1 VATSGHLSVRA
12 AARDVASVYRRH
24 WTFLVPAA
32 VVVLLPQALIDGLL
46 DGLQVEGVRS
56 AKDVALL
63 AAVPLTALVNLL
75 GEALYAGLAA
85 AAVLEWRAGRAVP
98 RIPAL
103 VRDLPIRRLI
113 AVDLILSVAAAVGFT
128 LLVIPGLVLLTYLGI
143 APAVV
148 KIEHRGVRDAFR
160 RSALLVQGQ
169 FWRVLVIVTGLIVFT
184 EVAMQALTF
193 PFHGVA
199 LISVVDLVA
208 EAVLEPFQG
217 LATVVVTVGLIELR
231 GELPPARELSIGR
244 PPQ

>member
-56 AKDVALL
+56 AKDVAIL
-63 AAVPLTALVNLL
+63 AAVPLTAAVSLL

-85 AAVLEWRAGRAVP
+85 AAVLAWRAGRPNA
-98 RIPAL
+98 RLLEL
-103 VRDLPIRRLI
+103 VRQLPVRRLI

-184 EVAMQALTF
+184 EIAMQALTF

>member
-1 VATSGHLSVRA
+1 VAASGHLSVRA
-12 AARDVASVYRRH
+12 ATRNVVGVYRRH

-32 VVVLLPQALIDGLL
+32 LIVLLPQALIDGFL

-56 AKDVALL
+56 AKDVAIL
-63 AAVPLTALVNLL
+63 AAVPLTAVVSLL

-85 AAVLEWRAGRAVP
+85 AAVIEWRAGQAVP

-103 VRDLPIRRLI
+103 VRALPMRRLI
-113 AVDLILSVAAAVGFT
+113 AVDLILSVVAAVGFT

-148 KIEHRGVRDAFR
+148 KIEHRGVGDAFR

-169 FWRVLVIVTGLIVFT
+169 FWQVLVIVTGLIVFT

-199 LISVVDLVA
+199 LVSVDLVA

-217 LATVVVTVGLIELR
+217 LATVIVTLGLIELR
-231 GELPPARELSIGR
+231 GELPPARELTIGR
-244 PPQ
+244 PPR